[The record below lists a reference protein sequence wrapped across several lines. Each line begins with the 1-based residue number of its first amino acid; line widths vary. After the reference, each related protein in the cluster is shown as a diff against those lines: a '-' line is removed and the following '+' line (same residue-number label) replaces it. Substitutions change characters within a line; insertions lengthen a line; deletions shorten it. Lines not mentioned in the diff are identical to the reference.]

1 MKSQFETVLKY
12 WVMSVTFIVGTLSG
26 AVSLAQQQQTT
37 NQLYEY
43 LNPYRTQSRE
53 THLYREI
60 SDADA
65 ALENRLQ
72 LIEKAQQS
80 IIVESSVL
88 RQDDTGRAILKALL
102 SKASSMNSVV
112 YVRDAKAMPKKVLM
126 NPKTG
131 KSFLMRLLVDYQT
144 SGADIDLHTAKLLR
158 NAGIEVRYFN
168 VPAIGLL
175 DSHRDHRNLMIADD
189 EICISGGEISDNY
202 FPKNKQTRDLCLQG
216 KILRAAL
223 KNFYA
228 FWYLK
233 DGTYA
238 GHFAEIPKDPVAP
251 MMAQHFDVKDVKRV
265 EQSYSLELKLFANSK
280 ARAQA
285 LLNEDSELT
294 QKTQARR
301 QKGQAILSS
310 TPWIVSNSVSLYSDL
325 LGGDKKAE
333 RVSAYFADNN
343 GTKKQFD
350 VKCTGTMNLTFAK
363 ALVQSDLMICID
375 DKLTGATAMPVIQPK
390 LVTSQVDLSK
400 GRVVDIQA
408 RYRFK
413 PEKQECID
421 SNSDPFDPGAY
432 MKDGLDKGA
441 CANTSE
447 LRVPVIL
454 GETDTTITIANFR
467 HGRRFWVATIDKT
480 AIEEVYFLNGT
491 FGGKILGF
499 IAAAHSQLRFIMNKN
514 SPILLQ
520 EQKVGSKEVQ
530 YITEFDVSAEPYNVR
545 DKNRH
550 DDDRIITRFASVM
563 ERSTDE
569 MVFRWRMYTDQI
581 ELNLNSAQRTH
592 LLKTSIY
599 RSISQGYTRYYS
611 MRESNCAVEAVKTVA
626 MAFPPKNGET
636 VSAVITLL
644 SAIDPVIGPTTKA
657 MKVLGLADEES
668 ASYTMEDE
676 FSSPID
682 LMIEM
687 RGLTPD
693 VREQRKLDALLD
705 DAKKGIYV
713 EAHSKDL
720 DTFR

>member
-1 MKSQFETVLKY
+1 MKSQFETVCKY
-12 WVMSVTFIVGTLSG
+12 WVMSFTFIAGTLLSG
-26 AVSLAQQQQTT
+26 VSFAQTT
-37 NQLYEY
+37 DQLHEY
-43 LNPYRTQSRE
+43 LNPFRTQSAE

-60 SDADA
+60 TDADA
-65 ALENRLQ
+65 TLENRLQ

-80 IIVESSVL
+80 IIIESSVL
-88 RQDDTGRAILKALL
+88 RKDDTGVAVLKALL
-102 SKASSMNSVV
+102 SKASSMNNVI
-112 YVRDAKAMPKKVLM
+112 YVRDEKTPPKKVLL

-144 SGADIDLHTAKLLR
+144 SGGDADIDLHTAKLLR
-158 NAGIEVRYFN
+158 DAGIEVRYFH
-168 VPAIGLL
+168 VPIVGLL
-175 DSHRDHRNLMIADD
+175 QTYRDHRNLMIADD
-189 EICISGGEISDNY
+189 EVCVSGGQISDNY
-202 FPKNKQTRDLCLQG
+202 FPKNQQARDLCLQG
-216 KILRAAL
+216 KILRPAL

-228 FWYLK
+228 YWYLQ

-251 MMAQHFDVKDVKRV
+251 VIGEHLDIKDAKLAQ
-265 EQSYSLELKLFANSK
+265 YSLGVQLKNFAK
-280 ARAQA
+280 AKSHAQA
-285 LLNEDSELT
+285 LLSEDPELN
-294 QKTQARR
+294 QKIQARR
-301 QKGQAILSS
+301 QNGQAILNA
-310 TPWIVSNSVSLYSDL
+310 TPWKVSNSVSFYSDL
-325 LGGDKKAE
+325 LGSDKKAE
-333 RVSAYFADNN
+333 RVSAYFAANN
-343 GTKKQFD
+343 GTQKLFD
-350 VKCTGTMNLTFAK
+350 IKCTGSMDLTFAK
-363 ALVQSDLMICID
+363 AASQSDLMICID
-375 DKLTGATAMPVIQPK
+375 DKLTGAVAAPVIVPRP
-390 LVTSQVDLSK
+390 VSSQVDLTK

-421 SNSDPFDPGAY
+421 SNADPFDPGAY
-432 MKDGLDKGA
+432 MKDGADKGA

-454 GETDTTITIANFR
+454 GETDKTITIANFR

-480 AIEEVYFLNGT
+480 AIDEVYFLNGT

-545 DKNRH
+545 DKNGH

-569 MVFRWRMYTDQI
+569 MAFRWRMYTDQI
-581 ELNLNSAQRTH
+581 ELKLNSEQRSH

-599 RSISQGYTRYYS
+599 RSVSQGYTRYYS
-611 MRESNCAVEAVKTVA
+611 MWDSNCAVEAVKTVS
-626 MAFPPKNGET
+626 MAFPPKNGEAA
-636 VSAVITLL
+636 SAIITLL
-644 SAIDPVIGPTTKA
+644 NAVDPVIGPTTKA
-657 MKVLGLADEES
+657 MKVLGLANEES
-668 ASYTMEDE
+668 ASFTMEDE

-682 LMIEM
+682 LMLEM
-687 RGLTPD
+687 RRLTPD
-693 VREQRKLDALLD
+693 VREQKKLDSLLD
-705 DAKKGIYV
+705 DAQKGIYV

-720 DTFR
+720 DTFK